1 MNKREFTNIISRFE
15 PDNAMKERIERKV
28 LNMEVTERKPKKSI
42 KKTVAISI
50 LAAAITLAASVPV
63 MAEHIPAVKNAMD
76 FLFGSYS
83 KEPIEHNDAVPELAQ
98 NINATAKDTES
109 GVLFNVQDVYYD
121 GEDIAI
127 YYLFEAP
134 DPAFSK
140 YTGLSSEDFELYA
153 NGERIVWSEEDFYE
167 SVRIISSGK
176 CGENCFAGMINFKA
190 DVLPQSDNFNMEIK
204 INSLQC
210 SEYKLV
216 FNYDI
221 EDPRY
226 DWQAPDT
233 IPANISCKFDVSK
246 TNGLIKTYEI
256 GEEKAGYTLNTVTIT
271 PLKTIID
278 LSMPDDN
285 DIVCTFTDN
294 NGNELDFMGKYEFDA
309 PLKDATS
316 LTLTLMNKV
325 GNGFSEICSFTF
337 DIDGGYRSANIAPE
351 YTSNGP
357 EYVPSLEESDR
368 WLAENRGW

>member
-226 DWQAPDT
+226 D
-233 IPANISCKFDVSK
+233 
-246 TNGLIKTYEI
+246 
-256 GEEKAGYTLNTVTIT
+256 
-271 PLKTIID
+271 
-278 LSMPDDN
+278 
-285 DIVCTFTDN
+285 
-294 NGNELDFMGKYEFDA
+294 
-309 PLKDATS
+309 
-316 LTLTLMNKV
+316 
-325 GNGFSEICSFTF
+325 
-337 DIDGGYRSANIAPE
+337 
-351 YTSNGP
+351 
-357 EYVPSLEESDR
+357 
-368 WLAENRGW
+368 

>member
-1 MNKREFTNIISRFE
+1 
-15 PDNAMKERIERKV
+15 
-28 LNMEVTERKPKKSI
+28 
-42 KKTVAISI
+42 
-50 LAAAITLAASVPV
+50 

-76 FLFGSYS
+76 FLFGRYS

-294 NGNELDFMGKYEFDA
+294 NGNELDFMGKYEFD
-309 PLKDATS
+309 T
-316 LTLTLMNKV
+316 
-325 GNGFSEICSFTF
+325 
-337 DIDGGYRSANIAPE
+337 R
-351 YTSNGP
+351 
-357 EYVPSLEESDR
+357 
-368 WLAENRGW
+368 

>member
-1 MNKREFTNIISRFE
+1 
-15 PDNAMKERIERKV
+15 
-28 LNMEVTERKPKKSI
+28 
-42 KKTVAISI
+42 
-50 LAAAITLAASVPV
+50 
-63 MAEHIPAVKNAMD
+63 
-76 FLFGSYS
+76 
-83 KEPIEHNDAVPELAQ
+83 
-98 NINATAKDTES
+98 
-109 GVLFNVQDVYYD
+109 
-121 GEDIAI
+121 
-127 YYLFEAP
+127 
-134 DPAFSK
+134 
-140 YTGLSSEDFELYA
+140 
-153 NGERIVWSEEDFYE
+153 
-167 SVRIISSGK
+167 
-176 CGENCFAGMINFKA
+176 MINFKA

-294 NGNELDFMGKYEFDA
+294 NGNELDFMGKYEFDT

>member
-153 NGERIVWSEEDFYE
+153 NGERIVWSEEDFY
-167 SVRIISSGK
+167 
-176 CGENCFAGMINFKA
+176 
-190 DVLPQSDNFNMEIK
+190 
-204 INSLQC
+204 
-210 SEYKLV
+210 
-216 FNYDI
+216 
-221 EDPRY
+221 
-226 DWQAPDT
+226 
-233 IPANISCKFDVSK
+233 
-246 TNGLIKTYEI
+246 
-256 GEEKAGYTLNTVTIT
+256 
-271 PLKTIID
+271 
-278 LSMPDDN
+278 
-285 DIVCTFTDN
+285 
-294 NGNELDFMGKYEFDA
+294 
-309 PLKDATS
+309 
-316 LTLTLMNKV
+316 
-325 GNGFSEICSFTF
+325 
-337 DIDGGYRSANIAPE
+337 
-351 YTSNGP
+351 
-357 EYVPSLEESDR
+357 
-368 WLAENRGW
+368 